1 MKRLCEISSHG
12 VAEID
17 LCHGANQGHGDL
29 RVAAHGNSLLC
40 GHGKGCI
47 REGQRI
53 PFDAQ
58 RANEILR
65 PVACIAG
72 EVCDGIKRIVPF
84 GQFEY
89 DRLHGGDVY
98 VPGRAAIHREQVQ
111 VDVVDAGVARC
122 TACRGHFAAS
132 ERHGD
137 LLCLRRR
144 IRIYVR
150 IRAGAAKKHHADD
163 GINKFFHAAFRI
175 SS

>member
-17 LCHGANQGHGDL
+17 LCHGANQRYGDL
-29 RVAAHGNSLLC
+29 RVAAHGDGLLR
-40 GHGKGCI
+40 GHGKGSI
-47 REGQRI
+47 REGRRL

-65 PVACIAG
+65 PLARVVS
-72 EVCDGIKRIVPF
+72 EVGNGVKRIVPF

-150 IRAGAAKKHHADD
+150 IRAGAAKKHHADRN
-163 GINKFFHAAFRI
+163 IKYLFHRVRI